1 MKDFCIQND
10 KFSGPLDLLLTLIEK
25 NNKNINDFSLSEI
38 TNDFIEHI
46 HTNVVSSFEMASFL
60 NVASTLILIKSKSLL
75 PTLELSLEE
84 KEEIFSLK
92 DRLVCYKL
100 FKDKKD
106 IFKQMILNNSM
117 LGSRDFVFL
126 KEIKYCDPENL
137 NKSVLKK
144 SIFNLF
150 ATYVKE
156 TKKLPIKKIKKTV
169 NLKERILEYIDLFNR
184 SDKMIFNSLIEKQD
198 KLEKLVSFM
207 AVLHLSK
214 ERKIDIFQDEYNFIQ
229 VVNKNKTI

>member
-38 TNDFIEHI
+38 TNDFIEYI
-46 HTNVVSSFEMASFL
+46 HANVVSSFEMASFL
-60 NVASTLILIKSKSLL
+60 NIASTLILIKSKSLL

-106 IFKQMILNNSM
+106 VFKKMILNNSI

-126 KEIKYCDPENL
+126 KEITYSDPDNL
-137 NKSVLKK
+137 NMDVLKK

-150 ATYVKE
+150 ATYVKDN
-156 TKKLPIKKIKKTV
+156 KKLPVKKIKKTV
-169 NLKERILEYIDLFNR
+169 NLKERILEYIDLFKS
-184 SDKMIFNSLIEKQD
+184 SDKMVFNSLIEKQD

-229 VVNKNKTI
+229 VVNKNKII